1 VESLLITPGRQAKEP
16 TRSLFAALL
25 VLLLNQVVDASR
37 FIVMAIALACE
48 APVWAA
54 LGGTAGARR
63 PWPSAGSAQGPCWR
77 HNPT

>member
-54 LGGTAGARR
+54 LGGTAGGAAAMAVG
-63 PWPSAGSAQGPCWR
+63 WFGAGPCWR